1 MQQPETKMTP
11 LHTQPKAQRSP
22 LWLALCFVLIA
33 GGLFFLLKGAEQLV
47 TPAQQFL
54 FPVGFAL
61 LIAGLVTLWLA
72 MKHGMLSADAGDDP
86 WFYPCFAGLL
96 ALVGMTLAYAWLGM
110 WPIGD
115 RSAMI
120 VDMHHQYAPLLA
132 QLKKMI
138 VSGDSALY
146 TFEVGL
152 GASFLPL
159 FGYYLA
165 SPFNLLLLLFPD
177 SLLCEAIL
185 VITLLKNMLTAALMT
200 AALQY
205 IYGKRTAALPLVSVM
220 FSMSAYLIAYSW
232 NIMWLDCVMLL
243 PLVIWGFEK
252 LMREGKYPLYALSL
266 AALLYCNYYIGFM
279 CCIFLVLYYLA
290 YLFRERRGWQDNL
303 LSVVRFGLGSL
314 IGGLISFALLL
325 PVAAALGTTSAAG
338 GTFREMDTMF
348 PLFDLFKQLLFGT
361 VPTIRSGNLPNL
373 YCGIFT
379 VVLVPLFATT
389 KTIPLRRRLAYL
401 GLLALVGLSTTVN
414 NADLFWHGM
423 HSPNDL
429 PYRYSFLFSFVLV
442 LLAYE
447 ALVHVKDITP
457 KQIGATAA
465 GLIALL
471 ALTQVTTEKEL
482 TFLSLYV
489 SLGLIAVYAVL
500 TYLVAH
506 RKTAAEIG
514 YVLLLAAVMVEMVA
528 NANATFVQL
537 NNNEYFTAHSAYVD
551 NSITEA
557 TRQVVDKMQQ
567 WDEEETGAD
576 FYRMEFIPRR
586 TCVDTAL
593 YHYAGVTVFASSN
606 SYNETRLMGG
616 LGFAVN
622 GVNSHLYHSFNPVAD
637 SVLGIRYLA
646 SSTEL
651 DTLEKIDT
659 ITHEGCTYHIYRNPN
674 ALPLGFVTNEAV
686 KEWTYSYYNPILT
699 QNEMLQAM
707 TNNGQK
713 VFRLQTIESETASI
727 NGTSNFSISGG
738 TNTFT
743 CKIQE
748 RGNVFLFA
756 DCRAADSISVSVA
769 DPEGDNSQNWSVTT
783 HEPYLINAG
792 IRDVGD
798 RVEVRIRADSSCT
811 GNVYVAILDDAA
823 YAQAMADLAD
833 EGMHVTAGESNKMTA
848 IVSAKQNGT
857 VFTSIP
863 YDEGWT
869 VKVDGIEVETFAL
882 GEAMLGFD
890 VAAGEH
896 TVTLTFRPRGLTAGI
911 LCSVAGILLLA
922 ALCVLQRWQ
931 RKKALA
937 VSSETKTEETGD
949 IPQEAAD
956 KTPAEEENQNLPPP
970 TETEE

>member
-1 MQQPETKMTP
+1 MQQSEPKMTP
-11 LHTQPKAQRSP
+11 LKKQPTREYSS
-22 LWLALCFVLIA
+22 LWLVLCFVLIA
-33 GGLFFLLKGAEQLV
+33 GGLFMLLRGAEQLV

-61 LIAGLVTLWLA
+61 LVAGLVSLWLA
-72 MKHGMLSADAGDDP
+72 MRLRILSADTGEDK
-86 WFYPCFAGLL
+86 WFYPCFAALL

-138 VSGDSALY
+138 LSGDSPLY

-177 SLLCEAIL
+177 SLLCEGIL
-185 VITLLKNMLTAALMT
+185 VITLLKNMLTAGLMT

-205 IYGKRTAALPLVSVM
+205 IYGKRSAALPLVSVL

-252 LMREGKYPLYALSL
+252 LMREGKYPLYVLSL

-279 CCIFLVLYYLA
+279 CCVFLVLYYLA
-290 YLFRERRGWQDNL
+290 YLFRTKRGWQDNL
-303 LSVVRFGLGSL
+303 AATLRFGLGSL
-314 IGGLISFALLL
+314 VGGLISFVLLL
-325 PVAAALGTTSAAG
+325 PVAAALGQTSAAG
-338 GTFREMDTMF
+338 GKFGEMNTMF
-348 PLFDLFKQLLFGT
+348 PLLDLFKQLTFGT
-361 VPTIRSGNLPNL
+361 EPTIRSGNLPNL
-373 YCGIFT
+373 YCGMFT

-389 KTIPLRRRLAYL
+389 KTIPVRRRVTYL

-447 ALVHVKDITP
+447 ALLHIKDITP

-471 ALTQVTTEKEL
+471 ALTQVVTEEEIS
-482 TFLSLYV
+482 FVSLYV

-506 RKTAAEIG
+506 RKQAAEIG
-514 YVLLLAAVMVEMVA
+514 YVLLLAAVMTEMVA
-528 NANATFVQL
+528 NANVTFVQL

-551 NSITEA
+551 NSITE
-557 TRQVVDKMQQ
+557 TTQQVVDKMQQ

-576 FYRMEFIPRR
+576 FYRMEFMPRR

-637 SVLGIRYLA
+637 SVLGIRYVA
-646 SSTEL
+646 STTEL
-651 DTLEKIDT
+651 AALEKIDT
-659 ITHEGCTYHIYRNPN
+659 VSHEGCTYYIYRNDA
-674 ALPLGFVTNEAV
+674 ALPLGFVTDPNV
-686 KEWTYSYYNPILT
+686 KGWSYSYYNPILT
-699 QNEMLQAM
+699 QNEMLKAM
-707 TNNGQK
+707 TGVTEN
-713 VFRLQTIESETASI
+713 VFRLQPVESETASI

-738 TNTFT
+738 SNTFT
-743 CKIQE
+743 CKLQE
-748 RGNVFLFA
+748 TGSVFLFV
-756 DCRAADSISVSVA
+756 DCRAAESISVRV
-769 DPEGDNSQNWSVTT
+769 DNREGINAGNWSVTT

-792 IRDVGD
+792 HYEAGGT
-798 RVEVRIRADSSCT
+798 VEVRINANSTCT
-811 GNVYVAILDDAA
+811 GNVYVALFDEEV
-823 YAQAMADLAD
+823 YAQAMDALAD
-833 EGMHVTAGESNKMTA
+833 EGLHIVDGENNKMTG
-848 IVSAKQNGT
+848 IVSSQEGGV

-863 YDEGWT
+863 YDAGWT
-869 VKVDGIEVETFAL
+869 VKVDGIAVETYAL

-896 TVTLTFRPRGLTAGI
+896 TVEFTFVPRGL
-911 LCSVAGILLLA
+911 VAGIACTVIGIALLCGIVL
-922 ALCVLQRWQ
+922 LQRLL
-931 RKKALA
+931 KKKQA
-937 VSSETKTEETGD
+937 VPVATEADEAESEEPEE
-949 IPQEAAD
+949 
-956 KTPAEEENQNLPPP
+956 PAEVIAEAPMEEDNKNLPPV
-970 TETEE
+970 TE